1 MSTAEDYL
9 TLARAASSEHVV
21 QKSRFIAAAV
31 PAASEEEALSHLKAQ
46 RAAYKAASHY
56 CYAYIIGENAGIMR
70 YQDDG
75 EPSGTAGIPIL
86 EALRKNNVVNA
97 CIVVIRYFGGV
108 LLGAGGLTRAYS
120 HAANEAVKA
129 AGWRWWNPASDFPSP
144 RAIPSGTS
152 WNTCSAS
159 GLSPGWKRFL
169 PPRSTSPS
177 SSAKNTDILT
187 KEILDCTLGTAL
199 ISVSEPFL
207 ALAGIRLINFTSRNG
222 ISLPPPRL
230 PCWGRSHGGRRL
242 HGRGGA
248 HDTLMPA

>member
-1 MSTAEDYL
+1 MSTAGDYL

-21 QKSRFIAAAV
+21 QKSRFIAAAA

-70 YQDDG
+70 YKDDG

-86 EALRKNNVVNA
+86 EALRKNSVVNA

-129 AGWRWWNPASDFPSP
+129 AGLALVEPSV
-144 RAIPSGTS
+144 R
-152 WNTCSAS
+152 
-159 GLSPGWKRFL
+159 LSVTAGYPFWDKLEYLLGQRPVTGMEKAFAAQVDISFIVRQ
-169 PPRSTSPS
+169 
-177 SSAKNTDILT
+177 KNTDILT

-199 ISVSEPFL
+199 ISVSEPFPWRWQVS
-207 ALAGIRLINFTSRNG
+207 A
-222 ISLPPPRL
+222 
-230 PCWGRSHGGRRL
+230 
-242 HGRGGA
+242 
-248 HDTLMPA
+248 

>member
-1 MSTAEDYL
+1 MSTVGDYL

-129 AGWRWWNPASDFPSP
+129 AGLALVEPSV
-144 RAIPSGTS
+144 R
-152 WNTCSAS
+152 
-159 GLSPGWKRFL
+159 LSVTAGYPFWDKLEYLLGQRPVTGMEKVFAAQVDISFIVRQ
-169 PPRSTSPS
+169 
-177 SSAKNTDILT
+177 KNTDTLT

-199 ISVSEPFL
+199 ISVSEPFPWRWQVS
-207 ALAGIRLINFTSRNG
+207 A
-222 ISLPPPRL
+222 
-230 PCWGRSHGGRRL
+230 
-242 HGRGGA
+242 
-248 HDTLMPA
+248 